1 MTDKDNCLT
10 AEQELE
16 KEIKAKGLSAPR
28 LTPDW
33 IDSVIKGVTYTV
45 LPSGRTM
52 VCEMELKNG
61 FSVLGKSA
69 CVSKENF
76 NQEIGEKI
84 SYANAREKIWEF
96 EGYLLKQHLHDA
108 SKALKQ

>member
-1 MTDKDNCLT
+1 MEKDNCLT
-10 AEQELE
+10 DEQELE
-16 KEIKAKGLSAPR
+16 KAIKAKGLTAPR
-28 LTPDW
+28 LTPEW
-33 IDSVIKGVTYTV
+33 IDSVIKGQTFTV

-61 FSVLGKSA
+61 FTVLGVSS

-84 SYANAREKIWEF
+84 SRENARDKIWEL

-108 SKALKQ
+108 SKSLKV